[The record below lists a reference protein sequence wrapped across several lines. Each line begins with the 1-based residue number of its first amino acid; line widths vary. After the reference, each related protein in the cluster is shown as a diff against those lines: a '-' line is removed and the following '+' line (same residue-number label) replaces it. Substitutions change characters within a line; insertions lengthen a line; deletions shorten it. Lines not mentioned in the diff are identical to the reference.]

1 MITAITKTIVTNNSR
16 YNVLENTFAWTS
28 TSCTHCC
35 LRGKRVCKTSLH
47 TYVDKVSST
56 WSISMY
62 DVVLKLETLCVRLR
76 VERPEGGI
84 SPFKYA
90 MICHSILRKFNM
102 PRISNRPKDHI
113 IQLNGSYAKHCN
125 ALLGCIRVHL
135 RVPWPMEGP
144 QEGSE
149 GWFEVSY
156 PKTHEKKAQ
165 SRQTKVLH
173 LPW

>member
-16 YNVLENTFAWTS
+16 YNVSENTFAWTS
-28 TSCTHCC
+28 TSCTHYC
-35 LRGKRVCKTSLH
+35 LWWKIVSKTYLH
-47 TYVDKVSST
+47 IYADKVSST

-113 IQLNGSYAKHCN
+113 IQLNGLCAKYCN

-149 GWFEVSY
+149 GWFEVSD
-156 PKTHEKKAQ
+156 PKTHENNSKIDPQ
-165 SRQTKVLH
+165 MR
-173 LPW
+173 

>member
-1 MITAITKTIVTNNSR
+1 MCWKILLPEHRHHVHIAVCEEKEFAKILCTYMLTRWAPRDKSR
-16 YNVLENTFAWTS
+16 FMMLFLNL
-28 TSCTHCC
+28 
-35 LRGKRVCKTSLH
+35 
-47 TYVDKVSST
+47 
-56 WSISMY
+56 
-62 DVVLKLETLCVRLR
+62 
-76 VERPEGGI
+76 GGI

-113 IQLNGSYAKHCN
+113 IQLNGSCAKYCN

-156 PKTHEKKAQ
+156 PKTHEKKHKAGKQ
-165 SRQTKVLH
+165 RFFIYPGNQNNRAGPFPLVKMIMQFIDNYAVY
-173 LPW
+173 W